1 MQAME
6 HVRSPAAPAGLDAA
20 FDADRRF
27 LGALCYR
34 MTGSPSDAED
44 IVQETF
50 VRALEKPPADTTR
63 SWRPWLTRVALN
75 LSRDHLRRRRRQA
88 YVGPWLP
95 GLVETD
101 EDAPAHEPWVG
112 AVSTEGRYDLVE
124 SISIAFLLAL
134 EALTPNQ
141 RAVLLLRD
149 VFDYDVRETAA
160 ALDLGEA
167 NVKVTLLRARRAMQ
181 AYDRDRPA
189 SMREA
194 QARTREALGRFVA
207 CLLDGDAEA
216 VQQLLRSDA
225 VAIGDGG
232 GEYRAARNVVR
243 GSDRVARLQLGL
255 RRFYQEGASLTVR
268 TINGLPALVLDRSAA
283 PEGFAPRAVLAVQL
297 DADGSITAVYSV
309 LASAKLAAL
318 GV

>member
-1 MQAME
+1 ME
-6 HVRSPAAPAGLDAA
+6 FLAPEAPVGLEAA
-20 FDADRRF
+20 FESDRRF
-27 LGALCYR
+27 LAALCYR
-34 MTGSPSDAED
+34 MTGSPGDAED

-50 VRALEKPPADTTR
+50 VRALERPPIDRQRA
-63 SWRPWLTRVALN
+63 WRPWLTRVALN
-75 LSRDHLRRRRRQA
+75 LSRDHLRRRRRRA

-95 GLVETD
+95 GVVDTE
-101 EDAPAHEPWVG
+101 EDSPAHEPRVG

-124 SISIAFLLAL
+124 SLSIAFLLAL

-149 VFDYDVRETAA
+149 VFDYDVRETAQ
-160 ALDLGEA
+160 ALDLSES

-194 QARTREALGRFVA
+194 RARTKEALEKFLA

-216 VQQLLRSDA
+216 ASALLRDDA

-232 GEYRAARNVVR
+232 GEVLAARNIVY
-243 GSDRVARLQLGL
+243 GGTKVARLHVGL
-255 RRFYQEGASLTVR
+255 RRTFGADTAIELR
-268 TINGLPALVLDRSAA
+268 TINGFPAVVLHRPAT
-283 PEGFAPRAVLAVQL
+283 PRLASKVVFSVQT
-297 DADGSITAVYSV
+297 DCDGKITAVYSV
-309 LASAKLAAL
+309 LASAKLRAIRD
-318 GV
+318 